1 MLEVERSKVKF
12 LVRVQISVNL
22 KGVGVAVFIIVI
34 LQSFL
39 GLLDPHLVLNVLV
52 IESVE

>member
-1 MLEVERSKVKF
+1 MEF

-22 KGVGVAVFIIVI
+22 KGVGVAVLIIVV

-39 GLLDPHLVLNVLV
+39 GLLDPYLVLNVLV

>member
-1 MLEVERSKVKF
+1 VEF

-22 KGVGVAVFIIVI
+22 KSVGVTVLIVVI
-34 LQSFL
+34 LQGFL

>member
-1 MLEVERSKVKF
+1 MEF

-22 KGVGVAVFIIVI
+22 KDVGVAVLVVVI

>member
-1 MLEVERSKVKF
+1 VEF

-22 KGVGVAVFIIVI
+22 KDVGITVLIVVI

-39 GLLDPHLVLNVLV
+39 GLLNLHLVLNVLV